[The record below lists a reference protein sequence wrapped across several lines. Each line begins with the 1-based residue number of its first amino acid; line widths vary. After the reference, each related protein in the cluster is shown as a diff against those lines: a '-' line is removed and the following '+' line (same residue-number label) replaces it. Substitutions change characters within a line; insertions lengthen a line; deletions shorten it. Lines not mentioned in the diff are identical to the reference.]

1 MDEYEASDGYENM
14 RQDVEPT
21 TPIRNTEINDN
32 RPSSE
37 RRRKKKSSSRPG
49 TGKSRK
55 ARREITETIEDQTLI
70 PNDNTEET
78 IRASPKNKKKR
89 KAKSRLEMLEEAIDA
104 EEQEYIPLVEVAIPV
119 VEETKP
125 VEEPKVCRVAHSNGR
140 KRKNKSN
147 QN

>member
-1 MDEYEASDGYENM
+1 MEDNIEQVDVYEK
-14 RQDVEPT
+14 DVEPA

-55 ARREITETIEDQTLI
+55 ARREIEEEDQTLL
-70 PNDNTEET
+70 PNDNPEET

-89 KAKSRLEMLEEAIDA
+89 KTKSRLEMLEEAIDV
-104 EEQEYIPLVEVAIPV
+104 EEQEYVPLISTP
-119 VEETKP
+119 VEEAP
-125 VEEPKVCRVAHSNGR
+125 VVEEPKVFYNH
-140 KRKNKSN
+140 
-147 QN
+147 